1 MITVPSTSSE
11 LLNQTFTRLGAAIDA
26 KLATLTPVQ
35 HPWQLGYTNTLGLA
49 YTDSE
54 TLNTDW
60 DIFEQAIVAGTIPVN
75 RPFRLTSDAHLNHIL
90 RKMVTAL
97 SPLIPIPIPGDT
109 PIPPLP

>member
-26 KLATLTPVQ
+26 KLAALPPVQ
-35 HPWQLGYTNTLGLA
+35 HPWQLGYTNVLGLA
-49 YTDSE
+49 YTSNE
-54 TLNTDW
+54 ALNTDW

-90 RKMVTAL
+90 RKMVVAL
-97 SPLIPIPIPGDT
+97 AALVPIPIPGDT